1 MIVLNGAG
9 VGSAI
14 AIGSA
19 VVVYEPGFQTAS
31 GPPQSAQDVNQ
42 EIQKLDIALQNTV
55 KQLHLAMEKVSEDTP
70 GEIATF
76 FEAHVLMVEDRT
88 LRESTVEIIRKN
100 RCSAETA
107 LLQYRNHLIEVF
119 ENIEDPYLRSKQD
132 DVNQVFKQ
140 IYRQMTIPGQSL
152 RVPNKKELSGKI
164 LVAHDLTP
172 SEMVYYK
179 DSAISAFVTD
189 LGSPISHVAILARSM
204 GIPAVVG
211 LHGAIRYIAHGDI
224 LAVDSHSSI
233 VVVDPSENVL
243 LDFQRRKRIDEQ
255 RRQRLLTIQKLEART
270 LDGHE
275 IQLMAN
281 VELPTDIEMAVNSG
295 ATGVGLYRTEY
306 LFMNR
311 DEPPDEEEQVEA
323 YRRAVQRLKT
333 VTIRTLDLGAD
344 KQVDGGR
351 QRSEQGNV
359 VTNPALGVRA
369 VRLCLRHQE
378 LFRPQLRA
386 IFRASAYGSVQC
398 MIPMLSSINEVYQVM
413 AIIEEIKMEL
423 ADENIPHDPN
433 VPIGGMVEVPAVAI
447 MAEMFAEKLDFLS
460 IGTNDLIQ
468 YTLAIDRV
476 DDEVNYLYDP
486 LHPSVLQLI
495 RNTIKAGAKVGK
507 PVSLCGE
514 MAGEVIYTKLL
525 LGLGLRIFSLDPAT
539 LLEVKQIVRNSHLSE
554 LENQVQELTCEAD
567 SDYRR
572 ELLHRLNTASETPR
586 PTAIGE

>member
-19 VVVYEPGFQTAS
+19 VVVDETGFQTAS
-31 GPPQSAQDVNQ
+31 GQPHSLRDVTQ
-42 EIQKLDIALQNTV
+42 EIQRLDIALQNTV
-55 KQLHLAMEKVSEDTP
+55 KQLHLAMEKVSGDTP

-76 FEAHVLMVEDRT
+76 FEAHVMMAEDRT

-119 ENIEDPYLRSKQD
+119 ESIEDPYLRSKQD
-132 DVNQVFKQ
+132 DVNQVIKQ
-140 IYRQMTIPGQSL
+140 IYRQMMIPGQSF
-152 RVPNKKELSGKI
+152 RVPNKKDLSGKI

-233 VVVDPSENVL
+233 VVVDPSESVL
-243 LDFQRRKRIDEQ
+243 LDFQRRQRINEQ
-255 RRQRLLTIQKLEART
+255 RRQRLLTIQKLESRT

-281 VELPTDIEMAVNSG
+281 VELPADIEMAVNSG

-311 DEPPDEEEQVEA
+311 DDPPDEEEQVEA

-398 MIPMLSSINEVYQVM
+398 MIPMLSSINEVFQVM

-423 ADENIPHDPN
+423 ADEKIPHDPN

-495 RNTIKAGAKVGK
+495 KNTIEAGAKVGK

-539 LLEVKQIVRNSHLSE
+539 LLEVKQIVRSSHLTE
-554 LENQVQELTCEAD
+554 LQNQVQELLREAD
-567 SDYRR
+567 SDHRR
-572 ELLHRLNTASETPR
+572 ELLHHLNTASETPR
-586 PTAIGE
+586 PSAIGE

>member
-19 VVVYEPGFQTAS
+19 VVVDETGFQTAS
-31 GPPQSAQDVNQ
+31 GQPQSLQDVNQ

-55 KQLHLAMEKVSEDTP
+55 KQLHMAMEKVSGDTP

-76 FEAHVLMVEDRT
+76 FEAHVLMAEDRT

-119 ENIEDPYLRSKQD
+119 ESIEDPYLRSKQD

-140 IYRQMTIPGQSL
+140 IYRQMRIPGQSF

-179 DSAISAFVTD
+179 DSEIGAFVTD

-211 LHGAIRYIAHGDI
+211 LHGAIRYIAHGDV

-243 LDFQRRKRIDEQ
+243 LDFQRRRRIDEQ

-281 VELPTDIEMAVNSG
+281 VELPADIEMAVNSG

-311 DEPPDEEEQVEA
+311 DDPPDEEEQVEA

-398 MIPMLSSINEVYQVM
+398 MIPMLSSINEVFQVM

-423 ADENIPHDPN
+423 VDEKIPHDPN

-495 RNTIKAGAKVGK
+495 KNTIEAGAKVGK

-539 LLEVKQIVRNSHLSE
+539 LLEVKQIVRSSHLSE
-554 LENQVQELTCEAD
+554 LQNQVQELLREAD
-567 SDYRR
+567 SDHRR
-572 ELLHRLNTASETPR
+572 ELLHHLNIAGETPR